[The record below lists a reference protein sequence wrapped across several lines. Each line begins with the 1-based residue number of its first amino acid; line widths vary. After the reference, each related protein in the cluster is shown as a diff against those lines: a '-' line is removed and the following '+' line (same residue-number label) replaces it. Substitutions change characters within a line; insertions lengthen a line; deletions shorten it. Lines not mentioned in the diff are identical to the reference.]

1 MKTCERK
8 KEKLIKDLKEKD
20 IYADRRNYDL
30 PPGFGNVYV
39 KFLTQ
44 EAAMSAARQLNGIQF
59 GTNICETAFWLV
71 SLYDEDKFEPLPAL

>member
-1 MKTCERK
+1 MIEDRKAATDPRYMKTSERK
-8 KEKLIKDLKEKD
+8 KEKLMKDLKEKD

-44 EAAMSAARQLNGIQF
+44 EAAMSAAR
-59 GTNICETAFWLV
+59 
-71 SLYDEDKFEPLPAL
+71 